1 MAQITKDMTFGELLS
16 KYYSTCPKLVD
27 DLMEAGMGCIGCPH
41 SQMESIEEGAM
52 GHGIDPD
59 LLVAKLNATLPFV
72 GRGKS
77 LRSAPGTPSPTVPNL
92 ILPTPIAIGLTSPV
106 IIIDLLKFLI

>member
-41 SQMESIEEGAM
+41 SQMESIEEGY
-52 GHGIDPD
+52 GTWNRSRPFSCKVKCNTGSKPGI
-59 LLVAKLNATLPFV
+59 
-72 GRGKS
+72 
-77 LRSAPGTPSPTVPNL
+77 
-92 ILPTPIAIGLTSPV
+92 I
-106 IIIDLLKFLI
+106 

>member
-59 LLVAKLNATLPFV
+59 LLVAKLMQHWKQARHNIKITIKKLY
-72 GRGKS
+72 R
-77 LRSAPGTPSPTVPNL
+77 
-92 ILPTPIAIGLTSPV
+92 IPV
-106 IIIDLLKFLI
+106 EFFCSYL

>member
-41 SQMESIEEGAM
+41 SQIC
-52 GHGIDPD
+52 
-59 LLVAKLNATLPFV
+59 LLYT
-72 GRGKS
+72 S
-77 LRSAPGTPSPTVPNL
+77 PSPRDC
-92 ILPTPIAIGLTSPV
+92 S
-106 IIIDLLKFLI
+106 

>member
-1 MAQITKDMTFGELLS
+1 MATRFFILIRLDAGSRQWSNVTKLTTLLS

-59 LLVAKLNATLPFV
+59 LLVAKLNATLEAS
-72 GRGKS
+72 RHNIK
-77 LRSAPGTPSPTVPNL
+77 
-92 ILPTPIAIGLTSPV
+92 
-106 IIIDLLKFLI
+106 

>member
-41 SQMESIEEGAM
+41 SQMESIEEGA
-52 GHGIDPD
+52 IKITIK
-59 LLVAKLNATLPFV
+59 KLY
-72 GRGKS
+72 R
-77 LRSAPGTPSPTVPNL
+77 
-92 ILPTPIAIGLTSPV
+92 IPV
-106 IIIDLLKFLI
+106 EFFCSYL

>member
-1 MAQITKDMTFGELLS
+1 MYFHYSIPAPYLQRKICFLTKDMTFGELLS

-52 GHGIDPD
+52 GHGIDPE
-59 LLVAKLNATLPFV
+59 LLVANLNATLEA
-72 GRGKS
+72 S
-77 LRSAPGTPSPTVPNL
+77 QA
-92 ILPTPIAIGLTSPV
+92 
-106 IIIDLLKFLI
+106 

>member
-41 SQMESIEEGAM
+41 SQMESKKALWDMESIQ
-52 GHGIDPD
+52 
-59 LLVAKLNATLPFV
+59 TF
-72 GRGKS
+72 
-77 LRSAPGTPSPTVPNL
+77 
-92 ILPTPIAIGLTSPV
+92 
-106 IIIDLLKFLI
+106 